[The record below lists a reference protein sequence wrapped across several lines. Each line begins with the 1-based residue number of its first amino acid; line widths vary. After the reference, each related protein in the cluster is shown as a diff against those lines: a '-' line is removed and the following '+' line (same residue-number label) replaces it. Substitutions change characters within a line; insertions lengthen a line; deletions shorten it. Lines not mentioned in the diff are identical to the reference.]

1 MRSEQQAE
9 QAIER
14 YADTVKRICMIHLKN
29 YADTEDIFQT
39 VFFKYALSSI
49 EFESQEHERAWIIRV
64 TLNAC
69 RDLLK
74 NVFRSR
80 TVPIQ
85 DLSDQTAAPAPEHQ
99 EVWQAVLALPPKYRD
114 VVYLHYYEGYSA
126 PEISRILKKNV
137 NTIYTWLNRSKGML
151 QQALGGEENG

>member
-14 YADTVKRICMIHLKN
+14 YADTVKRICMIHLNN

-85 DLSDQTAAPAPEHQ
+85 DLSDQAAAPVPEHQ

-151 QQALGGEENG
+151 QQALGGEGNG